1 MKKKSLEDFLV
12 VNLGTKFNDNNEWT
26 LGRRVIEIENMADQ
40 MVCQQCGT
48 LFHIRDTISKKLYGL
63 ASLFT
68 LLCSSCNTTRK
79 TTSGNQLQSYNR
91 YVNQVQ
97 ERVTKHT
104 ITTHL

>member
-1 MKKKSLEDFLV
+1 M

-79 TTSGNQLQSYNR
+79 KQVGINFKVTIGMSIKCKKGSQSTR
-91 YVNQVQ
+91 
-97 ERVTKHT
+97 
-104 ITTHL
+104 